1 MKQCIENPDDVDWV
15 AFWAEKLASKKDKNW
30 DEAAAGFYRKTKK
43 DDYNDALFSKL
54 ILDENDTVLDV
65 GCGEGSITIP
75 IAKKV
80 KKVIGIDSS
89 PKMLEFLKKRA
100 EDNEIFN
107 IDTKKAEKVILKAKD
122 IIIEDKFAPHQIAL
136 NEFVLNFRA
145 KYGKIEYFDEKFL
158 SGMANIRPD
167 GMIRLDNCDLY
178 IEQDMGSETGKQLR
192 DK

>member
-1 MKQCIENPDDVDWV
+1 MGEYHFIVKINKRDIDFLYDLYRMRCLSLKEVHDFFFSGKEFYKENIVPLINVGLV
-15 AFWAEKLASKKDKNW
+15 SLHHIN
-30 DEAAAGFYRKTKK
+30 DEYS
-43 DDYNDALFSKL
+43 LM
-54 ILDENDTVLDV
+54 
-65 GCGEGSITIP
+65 ITQ
-75 IAKKV
+75 K
-80 KKVIGIDSS
+80 GIDIMQ
-89 PKMLEFLKKRA
+89 KYLEIP
-100 EDNEIFN
+100 NEIFN

-167 GMIRLDNCDLY
+167 GMIRLENCDLY